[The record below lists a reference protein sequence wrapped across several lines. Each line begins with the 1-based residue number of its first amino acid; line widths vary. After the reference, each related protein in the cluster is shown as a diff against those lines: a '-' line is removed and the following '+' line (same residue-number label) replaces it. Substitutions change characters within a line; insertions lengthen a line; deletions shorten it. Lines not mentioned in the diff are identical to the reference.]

1 MPPAIPQQNWGRGV
15 VGGRSNRGGGGH
27 RGGMDQQKRLNRQK
41 EREMKVVLD
50 LWSRSPSPSPERKPK
65 KKVPKVKKEK
75 PKEKGKNSAQDAED
89 IVRVKFDD
97 SDSDLSDVEDMG
109 AKKSEQRRQTKAK
122 KKSKKKSKK
131 KRKRKKST
139 RKKRKKRKKKVISSS
154 SDDSSSSSSSSSD
167 SENDEYQNAID
178 AVDEQQKLAIKT
190 KLDAEKKVE
199 AEPADIGPRPM
210 PKIQQQTQQA
220 NLDYGGA
227 LMPGEGDAIAQF
239 VQNNMRIPRRG
250 EVGWTGDEISN
261 LEDLGYV
268 MSGSRHKKMNAI
280 RIRKEN
286 QVYSA
291 EEKRALALYNFEE
304 HQQRENKLMQEFR
317 EIITEKFAGS

>member
-1 MPPAIPQQNWGRGV
+1 
-15 VGGRSNRGGGGH
+15 
-27 RGGMDQQKRLNRQK
+27 
-41 EREMKVVLD
+41 
-50 LWSRSPSPSPERKPK
+50 
-65 KKVPKVKKEK
+65 
-75 PKEKGKNSAQDAED
+75 
-89 IVRVKFDD
+89 
-97 SDSDLSDVEDMG
+97 MG

-131 KRKRKKST
+131 KRKKSK

-154 SDDSSSSSSSSSD
+154 SDDSSSSSSSSSSSD

-190 KLDAEKKVE
+190 KLDSEKKVE

-210 PKIQQQTQQA
+210 PQIQQQTQQA
-220 NLDYGGA
+220 SIDYGGA

>member
-1 MPPAIPQQNWGRGV
+1 MG
-15 VGGRSNRGGGGH
+15 
-27 RGGMDQQKRLNRQK
+27 
-41 EREMKVVLD
+41 
-50 LWSRSPSPSPERKPK
+50 KPK

-109 AKKSEQRRQTKAK
+109 AKKSERRRQTKAK

-139 RKKRKKRKKKVISSS
+139 RKKRKKRKKVISSS
-154 SDDSSSSSSSSSD
+154 SDESSSSSSSSD

-210 PKIQQQTQQA
+210 PRIQQQTQQA

-261 LEDLGYV
+261 LEDLGNV

>member
-1 MPPAIPQQNWGRGV
+1 
-15 VGGRSNRGGGGH
+15 
-27 RGGMDQQKRLNRQK
+27 
-41 EREMKVVLD
+41 
-50 LWSRSPSPSPERKPK
+50 
-65 KKVPKVKKEK
+65 
-75 PKEKGKNSAQDAED
+75 
-89 IVRVKFDD
+89 
-97 SDSDLSDVEDMG
+97 MG
-109 AKKSEQRRQTKAK
+109 AKKSEKRRQKEKENTNVKK
-122 KKSKKKSKK
+122 KKKRRKKSK
-131 KRKRKKST
+131 R
-139 RKKRKKRKKKVISSS
+139 RKKKKKKVSSS
-154 SDDSSSSSSSSSD
+154 SESSSSSSSSSSD
-167 SENDEYQNAID
+167 EESDHDDVQNAID
-178 AVDEQQKLAIKT
+178 AADEATKFAIKD
-190 KLDAEKKVE
+190 KLDSEKKVE

-210 PKIQQQTQQA
+210 PQIQQQTQQA